1 MACHHCG
8 CLSVAVLSRLLKNT
22 TDFWMKCAVT
32 WTSWTGPSGL
42 SSLRGL
48 VPVTPVAS
56 RKSFQTLLD
65 WLVFARGWCTLH
77 LSMSSTVCH
86 YSDLN
91 NEATI
96 PLLVWPRP
104 VDFISPLLLPSHHR
118 VKLLHTCLLFLP
130 NPSLLPSDQQS
141 RSDRV
146 LYQMCTLT
154 KALQQG
160 NTEVRSY
167 L

>member
-91 NEATI
+91 NEPTI

-104 VDFISPLLLPSHHR
+104 VDFISPLLLPSHR
-118 VKLLHTCLLFLP
+118 RLSCCTLVCFSFPIPLF
-130 NPSLLPSDQQS
+130 SLLTSKAG
-141 RSDRV
+141 
-146 LYQMCTLT
+146 LT
-154 KALQQG
+154 VCFIRCAH
-160 NTEVRSY
+160 
-167 L
+167 